1 MLLGSPHKR
10 ESKRKNTKKREK
22 IKKFVRKTKKYI
34 SERRIPKHLKNS

>member
-1 MLLGSPHKR
+1 LDPHTKER
-10 ESKRKNTKKREK
+10 AKEKIQKKREK